1 MLYDLE
7 YMNLPDDL
15 KDILLEEERHKES
28 LRLLNILL
36 LITLSDQGLIPDER
50 IDMIRISD
58 GGDYERLIDLKPR

>member
-1 MLYDLE
+1 M
-7 YMNLPDDL
+7 
-15 KDILLEEERHKES
+15 DILLEEDRHKES
-28 LRLLNILL
+28 LRLLNVRL